1 MAILIESDDTAVE
14 AVRSVLSAA
23 EDLDVVGTE
32 AELSDSLAARP
43 DESLVLFGP
52 ECDVENALEFAAAQ
66 RVMRPELG
74 VILIRRRVDSSLL
87 AQAMRAG
94 VREVVRAGSD
104 SALIDACRR
113 SQTITAQVVTRVKHA
128 TPTASSSEPGQVV
141 TVFSAKGGCGKTTIA
156 TNLAAALAAD
166 KRRVCLVDLD
176 LPFGDVAIMLQLF
189 LERTIADAV
198 TMTGHMDELGVRS
211 IVSTHSSGL
220 DVLVAP
226 LEPADAE
233 RITPALVT
241 DLLTQLKQMYE
252 VVVVDT
258 PPAFTEAVLAA
269 LDMTD
274 LYLLVATLDIP
285 AVKNLK
291 LTLEM
296 LEMLNHSTD
305 NQRIIVNRSDAKVG
319 LKVADVEEALH
330 RSIAVEIPSSRDV
343 PAAVNRGVPLVLDQ
357 PNHPVSVALRALAAR
372 DIASD
377 RPTVQVVEKG
387 TAPRRVPFLRR
398 GSVPA

>member
-1 MAILIESDDTAVE
+1 MAIVIESDETAVA
-14 AVRSVLSAA
+14 AVRSVLSAG
-23 EDLDVVGTE
+23 EDLVVVSTD
-32 AELSDSLAARP
+32 ADLPDSLVARP
-43 DESLVLFGP
+43 DESLVIFGP
-52 ECDVENALEFAAAQ
+52 ECDVDNALEFASAQ
-66 RVMRPELG
+66 RVLRPELG
-74 VILIRRRVDSSLL
+74 VILIRRRVDSSMLGH
-87 AQAMRAG
+87 AMRAG
-94 VREVVRAGSD
+94 VREVVRAGSAT
-104 SALIDACRR
+104 ALADACRR
-113 SQTITAQVVTRVKHA
+113 SQVVTAQVSTRVQYS
-128 TPTASSSEPGQVV
+128 TPSTSGEPGQVV

-156 TNLAAALAAD
+156 TNLAAALASE

-176 LPFGDVAIMLQLF
+176 LPFGDVAIMLQLY

-198 TMTGHMDELGVRS
+198 TMTGHMDELGVQS

-233 RITPALVT
+233 QITPALVT
-241 DLLTQLKQMYE
+241 DLLSQLKRMYE

-258 PPAFTEAVLAA
+258 PPAFTEQVLAA

-296 LEMLNHSTD
+296 LEMLNHPTD

-319 LKVADVEEALH
+319 LKVADVEEALQ

-357 PNHPVSVALRALAAR
+357 PNHPVSIALRALATR
-372 DIASD
+372 DIAPD
-377 RPTVQVVEKG
+377 RPNDTVAQKG
-387 TAPRRVPFLRR
+387 RTTRRVPFLRR

>member
-1 MAILIESDDTAVE
+1 MAILIESDDAAVE
-14 AVRSVLSAA
+14 LVRSAVSDGNGL
-23 EDLDVVGTE
+23 EVIETE
-32 AELSDSLAARP
+32 AQLPTVLARRHLDSL
-43 DESLVLFGP
+43 VIFGP
-52 ECDVENALEFAAAQ
+52 DSDLHSALDFAAAQ
-66 RVMRPELG
+66 RVQRPALG
-74 VILIRRRVDSSLL
+74 VVLMRRRVDSTLL

-94 VREVVRAGSD
+94 IREVVRAGSAE
-104 SALIDACRR
+104 ALAEACGR
-113 SQTITAQVVTRVKHA
+113 SQQITAQVATHVQPSTSVTAV
-128 TPTASSSEPGQVV
+128 EPGRVV
-141 TVFSAKGGCGKTTIA
+141 TVFSAKGGCGKTTVA
-156 TNLAAALAAD
+156 TNVAAALATE

-198 TMTGHMDELGVRS
+198 TMTGHMDEIGVRS

-220 DVLVAP
+220 DVIVAP

-241 DLLTQLKQMYE
+241 DLLNQLKQMYE

-258 PPAFTEAVLAA
+258 PPAFTEPVLAA

-296 LEMLNHSTD
+296 LEMLNHSAD

-319 LKVADVEEALH
+319 LTVADVEQALH
-330 RSIAVEIPSSRDV
+330 RSISVQIPSSRDV
-343 PAAVNRGVPLVLDQ
+343 PTTINKGVPLVLDQ
-357 PNHPVSVALRALAAR
+357 PNHPVSVALRTLVAR
-372 DIASD
+372 ELCSQQS
-377 RPTVQVVEKG
+377 TVSLVTKG
-387 TAPRRVPFLRR
+387 AHAKRVSFLRR

>member
-1 MAILIESDDTAVE
+1 MAILIESDE
-14 AVRSVLSAA
+14 AAA
-23 EDLDVVGTE
+23 ELLRSAVSPGDDLEVIESETE
-32 AELSDSLAARP
+32 LPAALSRRSLDSL
-43 DESLVLFGP
+43 VIFGP
-52 ECDVENALEFAAAQ
+52 DTDLHSALDFAAAQ
-66 RVMRPELG
+66 RVQRPALG
-74 VILIRRRVDSSLL
+74 VILMRRRVDSALL

-94 VREVVRAGSD
+94 IREVVRAGS
-104 SALIDACRR
+104 AEVLAEACGR
-113 SQTITAQVVTRVKHA
+113 SQQITAQVTTHVQPGTSA
-128 TPTASSSEPGQVV
+128 TAVAPGRVV
-141 TVFSAKGGCGKTTIA
+141 TVFSAKGGCGKTTVA
-156 TNLAAALAAD
+156 TNVAAALATN

-198 TMTGHMDELGVRS
+198 TMTGHMDEIGVRS

-220 DVLVAP
+220 DVIVAP

-241 DLLTQLKQMYE
+241 DLLNQLKQMYE

-296 LEMLNHSTD
+296 LEMLNHSAD
-305 NQRIIVNRSDAKVG
+305 HQRIIVNRSDAKVG
-319 LKVADVEEALH
+319 LTVADVEQALH
-330 RSIAVEIPSSRDV
+330 RSISVQIPSSRDV
-343 PAAVNRGVPLVLDQ
+343 PTTINKGVPLVLDQ
-357 PNHPVSVALRALAAR
+357 PNHPVSVALRTLVAR
-372 DIASD
+372 ELCPQQS
-377 RPTVQVVEKG
+377 TVSLVTKG
-387 TAPRRVPFLRR
+387 AHAKRVSFLRR